1 MVQGFEL
8 SLSERQGIILEEA
21 LRKHLT
27 FLNDQSTL
35 ATMTGNNGMAIEYSS
50 MANVVRNTLAQ
61 VKDGLYTITMEV

>member
-8 SLSERQGIILEEA
+8 SLTERQGIILEEA

-27 FLNDQSTL
+27 FLNDQGTL
-35 ATMTGNNGMAIEYSS
+35 ATMTGNSGMAIEYSS

-61 VKDGLYTITMEV
+61 VKDGLYTITMEE

>member
-35 ATMTGNNGMAIEYSS
+35 ATMTGNSGMAIEYSS

-61 VKDGLYTITMEV
+61 VKDGLYNITMEE